1 MEHEVGIDLSKD
13 QFYQKGQELMRR
25 ERAER
30 ECRLDEGER
39 HAAANEDEQEAASDI
54 ELIEGK
60 LKREELKNVLFSHLY
75 GEN

>member
-25 ERAER
+25 ERAE
-30 ECRLDEGER
+30 RLDEGER

-60 LKREELKNVLFSHLY
+60 LKREELKKVLFSHLY